1 LNALTRKTD
10 GTLRLVAALA
20 LAGLVGIEAV
30 GTGVTPAC
38 AQPSN
43 DAVLEEKISRLRA
56 FREHLKS
63 ADDIERAEAYQTGLT
78 DDDPIVREMT
88 SREAFRSK
96 YSDLRNLAL
105 RGWLSSH
112 STIIVQ
118 LTLPKGSSEATG
130 KAYDNYLG
138 RGLLLAQLKINPKNE
153 ITLFDLQLQ
162 MGFAGQFSQGGVV
175 LIGAGGGL
183 GSCSLELRVN
193 DETSMSGALRCRGLD
208 PLVATV
214 NLT

>member
-1 LNALTRKTD
+1 MSGRALKTN
-10 GTLRLVAALA
+10 RLSRLTPAVALA
-20 LAGLVGIEAV
+20 SLLGIEVVLNGFA
-30 GTGVTPAC
+30 PAC

-56 FREHLKS
+56 FREHLRS
-63 ADDIERAEAYQTGLT
+63 ADDIERTEAYQTGLT
-78 DDDPIVREMT
+78 DDDPIVREVT

-112 STIIVQ
+112 TRIIVQ
-118 LTLPKGSSEATG
+118 LVLPKGSNEATA
-130 KAYDNYLG
+130 KAYDTHFG
-138 RGLLLAQLKINPKNE
+138 RGLLLSELKLDQKNE
-153 ITLFDLQLQ
+153 ISVFDLQLQ
-162 MGFAGQFSQGGVV
+162 MGFAGQFTQGGVI

-183 GSCSLELRVN
+183 GSCSLDLRVN
-193 DETSMSGALRCRGLD
+193 DETSMSGSLRCKGLD

>member
-1 LNALTRKTD
+1 MSGPALKTNRLSRLTR
-10 GTLRLVAALA
+10 AFALA
-20 LAGLVGIEAV
+20 SLLGIEAAV
-30 GTGVTPAC
+30 NGFVPAC

-96 YSDLRNLAL
+96 YSDLRTLAL

-112 STIIVQ
+112 DTIVVQ
-118 LTLPKGSSEATG
+118 LALPKGSSEATA
-130 KAYDNYLG
+130 KAYESHFG
-138 RGLLLAQLKINPKNE
+138 RGLLLSQLKINPKNE
-153 ITLFDLQLQ
+153 ITVIDGQ
-162 MGFAGQFSQGGVV
+162 MQMIFAGQFTQGGVI
-175 LIGAGGGL
+175 LIGSSGIGR
-183 GSCSLELRVN
+183 CSLELRVN
-193 DETSMSGALRCRGLD
+193 DESSMSGSLRCPGLD